1 MGVVLAFE
9 ENAGDKGHQSLVK
22 ESIKYAEEMGVSLQL
37 GYPEPNC
44 SDSRGNKVPK
54 EKIKEHTENGS

>member
-22 ESIKYAEEMGVSLQL
+22 ESIKYAEEMGYHYNL
-37 GYPEPNC
+37 GTSSP
-44 SDSRGNKVPK
+44 RVAIA
-54 EKIKEHTENGS
+54 EKTKCPRRR